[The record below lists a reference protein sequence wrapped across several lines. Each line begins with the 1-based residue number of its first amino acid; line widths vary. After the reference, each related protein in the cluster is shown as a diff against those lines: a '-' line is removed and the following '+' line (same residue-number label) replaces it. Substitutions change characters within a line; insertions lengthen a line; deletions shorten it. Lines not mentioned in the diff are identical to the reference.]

1 LPSIVI
7 AACQV
12 FPTTPAI
19 APDTDT
25 ITECILGYF
34 SGFKNTA
41 IAALIPCV
49 EAAINRMLA
58 LDTSSASERA
68 VGDRVRDVMR
78 RACSHAGNRFY
89 YKGKWV
95 PREYEDIDF
104 LGHLDE
110 FVYMIQTFESWLT
123 RSFFA
128 HIDVYRGPSGL
139 NRHHFAHGASAIW
152 KHPANFHRLI
162 GILEAICFIESMND
176 RGTSA
181 WFPDLNDA
189 TA

>member
-1 LPSIVI
+1 FPAMVILTDATPLCLPLLSPEAILDANNRRSYRAWCDEAWQKVDWFFPPYIPKRSIWPLLKSVKPLSAEHATQQFEHTITSWHTLPSIVI

-68 VGDRVRDVMR
+68 VGDRVRD
-78 RACSHAGNRFY
+78 
-89 YKGKWV
+89 
-95 PREYEDIDF
+95 
-104 LGHLDE
+104 
-110 FVYMIQTFESWLT
+110 
-123 RSFFA
+123 
-128 HIDVYRGPSGL
+128 
-139 NRHHFAHGASAIW
+139 
-152 KHPANFHRLI
+152 
-162 GILEAICFIESMND
+162 
-176 RGTSA
+176 
-181 WFPDLNDA
+181 
-189 TA
+189 